1 MLGKLFP
8 NTFGGNDSNGK
19 GQLTTGANYGLQGYE
34 KRDFVDA
41 VNLPVDATIDDVK
54 ETATIR
60 GELEAQTPI
69 LKRLS
74 EEKQGLADAALAN
87 LDIRVQHAGVM
98 LQKED
103 RYQKAIAKHGKNYL
117 AQTVN
122 TVANQANFTGY
133 EAEFQAAGDVID
145 I

>member
-8 NTFGGNDSNGK
+8 NTFGGNGSGEG
-19 GQLTTGANYGLQGYE
+19 GQLATNANYGLVGNE
-34 KRDFVDA
+34 KDRFVGA
-41 VNLPVDATIDDVK
+41 VNLPVEATIADVK
-54 ETATIR
+54 NVAGIR
-60 GELEAQTPI
+60 GKLEAQTPI

-122 TVANQANFTGY
+122 TVANQTNFTGY
-133 EAEFQAAGDVID
+133 EAEFEAANDVIGF
-145 I
+145 